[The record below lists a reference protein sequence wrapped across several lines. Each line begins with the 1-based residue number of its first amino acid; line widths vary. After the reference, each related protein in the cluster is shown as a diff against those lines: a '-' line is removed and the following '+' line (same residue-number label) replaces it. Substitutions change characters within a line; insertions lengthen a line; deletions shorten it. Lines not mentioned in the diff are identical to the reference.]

1 MERFRSISRVVLLVA
16 AAVLIPLGVL
26 ATWADRTVYDST
38 TFANR
43 TVSLL
48 DSASVR
54 REMARIITEEL
65 ARSGN
70 QQAVNFR
77 PAMQLAVE
85 AAVDTDTFRS
95 VFRTAVRRTH
105 QALLT
110 GQGSGAGLDLSDSIS
125 IITATLQL
133 NSGGSSSSSGASS
146 GHLDSTLTNVTDALQ
161 RYHVFDLENGVAT
174 IALVGLFGGLACLGI
189 AIALSRDR
197 RHTTR
202 TVGWILVGDGAFLIL
217 LVSIAAWVGSG
228 MVNGSLS
235 SAVSAAVT
243 TALSDL
249 RVTGIGVVA
258 YGLIAIAATSAVRY
272 TPRYVWDHA
281 NARVQAW
288 RTSSRGK
295 IGVGVGAILFSLI
308 LLDNARWWL
317 DASLVVGAFWIGYLG
332 VWELLDVVRRQAP
345 SGADVD
351 HHRSKRATA
360 GVLGLVVVLVLGL
373 VGVGVFL
380 TAGSAARKASAAGE
394 LQCNGAADQCDLR
407 LDEVTFPGAH
417 NAMSS
422 ALNPGW
428 LFAEQVSTIKGQLDA
443 GVRALLIDTHYGI
456 ASSARMPGSETA
468 VVLTDR
474 AAELSNPADETIDPE
489 VAARAEALA
498 ARAPKAAGAKRSIYL
513 CHNYC
518 ELGAVSFER
527 TMRDVADFTTSHPDD
542 VLMLVIQDATSPADT
557 AAVIERVGLGTKV
570 ATLDPDAPLPTLRE
584 LIEKGRTLVVFAERG
599 GSGAPDWY
607 QSAYDHWFQ
616 ETPYSFRKSTEFSCA
631 PNRGPA
637 DAPLF
642 MVNHWLTVDPPNPA
656 TADKVNSASVLG
668 ERLRQCAKERGLVP
682 NVVAV
687 DFAARGKIAATVA
700 GLGDSLRLA
709 AAAGAK
715 GEVPTPSSSTTTTV
729 SPSTSS
735 TVTEVGVTIP
745 VQTPITQLTGGD
757 AERACAALQSL
768 DGVLAGW
775 ASAELSAS
783 PDRAGIADLVFAP
796 LLEPRV
802 QEWVDA
808 APVELASKS
817 QAMLDRAHAANE
829 ALDAHGFDAAERA
842 AWATRVDDA
851 LTNGDGLDAVS
862 LVDTLS
868 AELDSALGG
877 ELVAM
882 AKQFHTEQG
891 DVALVLDLGDVPA
904 QVAAD
909 AGLDCLAG

>member
-1 MERFRSISRVVLLVA
+1 MERFRSISRFVLLVA

-133 NSGGSSSSSGASS
+133 NSSTSGSGSGAD
-146 GHLDSTLTNVTDALQ
+146 GGQLDSTLTNVTDALQ
-161 RYHVFDLENGVAT
+161 RYHVFELETGVASL
-174 IALVGLFGGLACLGI
+174 ALIGLIGGIACLCV
-189 AIALSRDR
+189 AIVLSRDR
-197 RHTTR
+197 RHTAR
-202 TVGWILVGDGAFLIL
+202 TVGWILVADGAFLIL
-217 LVSIAAWVGSG
+217 LVSVAAWVGSG
-228 MVNGSLS
+228 LVSGSLS
-235 SAVSAAVT
+235 SAVSAAIT

-258 YGLIAIAATSAVRY
+258 YGLIGIAATSPVRH
-272 TPRYVWDHA
+272 TPRSVWDRA
-281 NARVQAW
+281 AAKVQAW
-288 RTSSRGK
+288 RSAPRGK
-295 IGVGVGAILFSLI
+295 IGVGSGAILFSLV

-317 DASLVVGAFWIGYLG
+317 DASLVVGAFRIGYLG
-332 VWELLDVVRRQAP
+332 VWELLDVVRRQVPA
-345 SGADVD
+345 ADTARG
-351 HHRSKRATA
+351 RSKKATA
-360 GVLGLVVVLVLGL
+360 GVLGLVVALVLGL
-373 VGVGVFL
+373 VGVGVL
-380 TAGSAARKASAAGE
+380 VTAGGAARKASAAGE
-394 LQCNGAADQCDLR
+394 LECNGDADLCDLR

-443 GVRALLIDTHYGI
+443 GIRALLIDTHYGI

-474 AAELSNPADETIDPE
+474 AAELTNPANETISPE
-489 VAARAEALA
+489 VAARADALA

-518 ELGAVSFER
+518 ELGSVSFER
-527 TMRDVADFTTSHPDD
+527 TMRDVADFMTSHPDD
-542 VLMLVIQDATSPADT
+542 VVMLVIQDATSPADT
-557 AAVIERVGLGTKV
+557 AAVIERAGLGTRV
-570 ATLDPDAPLPTLRE
+570 ATLDRNAPLPTLRE
-584 LIEKGRTLVVFAERG
+584 LIEKGRTLVVFAEKG
-599 GSGAPDWY
+599 GTGAPEWY
-607 QSAYDHWFQ
+607 QSAYNTWFQ
-616 ETPYSFRKSTEFSCA
+616 ETPYAYRKSTEFSCA

-637 DAPLF
+637 DAPFF
-642 MVNHWLTVDPPNPA
+642 MVNHWLTVDPPNPS
-656 TADKVNSASVLG
+656 TAEKVNSPTVLG
-668 ERLRQCAKERGLVP
+668 ERLEQCARERGLVP

-687 DFAARGKIAATVA
+687 DFAARGKIAATIA
-700 GLGDSLRLA
+700 DLGDALRRA
-709 AAAGAK
+709 AAEGAK
-715 GEVPTPSSSTTTTV
+715 DGSPTPASTTTTV
-729 SPSTSS
+729 VPSTSS
-735 TVTEVGVTIP
+735 TVPVVGVTIP
-745 VQTPITQLTGGD
+745 EQTSITQLTGGD
-757 AERACAALQSL
+757 VERACAAVPLL
-768 DGVLAGW
+768 AGVLAGW
-775 ASAELSAS
+775 STAELSAS

-808 APVELASKS
+808 APNELAQKS
-817 QAMLDRAHAANE
+817 RAMLARAHAANE

-842 AWATRVDDA
+842 AWAARVDDA
-851 LTNGDGLDAVS
+851 LTNGEGLDAVS
-862 LVDTLS
+862 LVETLS
-868 AELDSALGG
+868 SELDTALGG
-877 ELVAM
+877 DLAAIAE
-882 AKQFHTEQG
+882 QFHSEQG
-891 DVALVLDLGDVPA
+891 DVALVLDLGDVPS

-909 AGLDCLAG
+909 AGLTCFVG

>member
-26 ATWADRTVYDST
+26 ATWADQTVYDST

-95 VFRTAVRRTH
+95 VFRTAIRRTH
-105 QALLT
+105 QALLS
-110 GQGSGAGLDLSDSIS
+110 GQGGGAGLDLSDSVS
-125 IITATLQL
+125 IITSTLQL
-133 NSGGSSSSSGASS
+133 NSGGAASS
-146 GHLDSTLTNVTDALQ
+146 AGGSGQLDSTLTNVTDAIE
-161 RYHVFDLENGVAT
+161 RYRVFDLEALVAT
-174 IALVGLFGGLACLGI
+174 IALVGLFGGLIAIGA
-189 AIALSRDR
+189 AIALARDR

-202 TVGWILVGDGAFLIL
+202 TVGWILVGDGVFLVL
-217 LVSIAAWVGSG
+217 FVSVAAWIGSG
-228 MVNGSLS
+228 LVNGSLS
-235 SAVSAAVT
+235 SAVGAAVT
-243 TALSDL
+243 TTLADL
-249 RVTGIGVVA
+249 RITGIGVIA

-272 TPRYVWDHA
+272 TPRYVWDRA
-281 NARVQAW
+281 TAKLQRW
-288 RTSSRGK
+288 RSTTRGRA
-295 IGVGVGAILFSLI
+295 GVGVGGILTSLV
-308 LLDNARWWL
+308 LLQNATWWL
-317 DASLVVGAFWIGYLG
+317 NLAMVVGAFWIGYLG
-332 VWELLDVVRRQAP
+332 VCELLDLVRRPAV
-345 SGADVD
+345 ADGDAV
-351 HHRSKRATA
+351 HHSRRARA

-373 VGVGVFL
+373 VGVGVFF

-394 LQCNGAADQCDLR
+394 LECNGDADLCDLR

-428 LFAEQVSTIKGQLDA
+428 LFAEQVSTIKGQLDG

-474 AAELSNPADETIDPE
+474 AAELSSPANEAIDPD
-489 VAARAEALA
+489 VAARAAALA
-498 ARAPKAAGAKRSIYL
+498 ARAPKAAGAKRAIYL

-527 TMRDVADFTTSHPDD
+527 TMADVADFMKSHPDD
-542 VLMLVIQDATSPADT
+542 VVMLVIQDATTPADT
-557 AAVIERVGLGTKV
+557 TAVIERVGLGDKV

-599 GSGAPDWY
+599 GEGAPDWY
-607 QSAYDHWFQ
+607 QPAYDRWFQ

-637 DAPLF
+637 DAPFF

-656 TADKVNSASVLG
+656 TADKVNSPNVLG
-668 ERLRQCAKERGLVP
+668 ERLRQCATERGLVP

-687 DFAARGKIAATVA
+687 DFAVRGKIAATVA
-700 GLGDSLRLA
+700 DLGDSLRSA
-709 AAAGAK
+709 AAKGAADD
-715 GEVPTPSSSTTTTV
+715 TPAPS
-729 SPSTSS
+729 STSS
-735 TVTEVGVTIP
+735 TVAPATSSTAPVVGVTIP
-745 VQTPITQLTGGD
+745 KQTAITELTGGD
-757 AERACAALQSL
+757 VERTCAAFPL
-768 DGVLAGW
+768 LAEAVGGW
-775 ASAELSAS
+775 ASAELSAA
-783 PDRAGIADLVFAP
+783 PDRAGVADLVFAP
-796 LLEPRV
+796 LLEPRTR
-802 QEWVDA
+802 EWVEA
-808 APVELASKS
+808 APTELAERS
-817 QAMLDRAHAANE
+817 QALLDRAQAAVD
-829 ALDAHGFDAAERA
+829 ALDAHGFDASERA
-842 AWATRVDDA
+842 AWATRLADA
-851 LTNGDGLDAVS
+851 LAADGQDSVS
-862 LVDTLS
+862 LVENLS
-868 AELDSALGG
+868 AELDDAVGG
-877 ELVAM
+877 ELLAI
-882 AKQFHTEQG
+882 AAEFNADQG
-891 DVALVLDLGDVPA
+891 DAALVLDLGDVSVD
-904 QVAAD
+904 VAVG
-909 AGLDCLAG
+909 AGFGCLNT